1 MSQPDRR
8 TRLRGMWA
16 AVAPA
21 WAEHAAE
28 GDARGGPVI
37 ERMLDLAA
45 LRQGERVLEL
55 ACGAGGLGLAAAE
68 RVAPDGE
75 VVLSD
80 VVPEM
85 VEIAADRAKA
95 RGARNVTTRV
105 LDLEELDERD
115 DAYDAVLCQEGL
127 MFAVDPGKAAGE
139 IRRVLRPGGR
149 FVAAVWGPRERNPW
163 LGTVLD
169 AASVQLGR
177 PVPPPGIPGPFALAD
192 RAQLASLL
200 ESAGFADVAV
210 EPLEAVRSYRS
221 LDEWWSRTSALA
233 GPLAVILGSL
243 GADERDHVRVRALES
258 ASEYAHAKG
267 AEFPALTLVASAL
280 RE

>member
-1 MSQPDRR
+1 
-8 TRLRGMWA
+8 MWA

-28 GDARGGPVI
+28 GDTRGGPVI

-45 LRQGERVLEL
+45 LRPGERVLEL

-80 VVPEM
+80 AVPEM
-85 VEIAADRAKA
+85 AEIAAGRAAA
-95 RGARNVTTRV
+95 RGARNITTRV
-105 LDLEELDERD
+105 LDLEEIDEPD
-115 DAYDAVLCQEGL
+115 GGYDAVLCQEGL
-127 MFAVDPGKAAGE
+127 MFAVDPGKAVDE
-139 IRRVLRPGGR
+139 VLRMLRPGGR
-149 FVAAVWGPRERNPW
+149 FVAAVWGARERNPW
-163 LGTVLD
+163 LGLVLD

-177 PVPPPGIPGPFALAD
+177 PVPPLGIPGPFALAG

-200 ESAGFADVAV
+200 EGARFGDPAV
-210 EPLEAVRSYRS
+210 EELEVIRSYAS

-243 GADERDHVRVRALES
+243 GADERDHVRVRAVES
-258 ASEYAHAKG
+258 ARRYAHADG
-267 AEFPALTLVASAL
+267 VEFPALALVASAR